1 MPGCQSR
8 SAASQQAGEG
18 CNLRLT
24 ETGWE
29 ARQQGCRWG
38 ACIFDERGSGVPGL
52 ASGLLMVAEETWRAV
67 CLPLL
72 GCHFVLVT
80 LEGVCQPLP
89 WGRSEQVIAG
99 PAVIAVIK
107 MNNCY

>member
-1 MPGCQSR
+1 
-8 SAASQQAGEG
+8 
-18 CNLRLT
+18 
-24 ETGWE
+24 
-29 ARQQGCRWG
+29 
-38 ACIFDERGSGVPGL
+38 
-52 ASGLLMVAEETWRAV
+52 MVAEETWRAV